1 MLQTLGSSNF
11 VCVGQQLYVVFHV
24 PFHIFCIYFIC
35 LRRIRCF
42 NPFIYS
48 PSVFFVGL
56 HGIGAFDSFGFISFQ
71 VLFFFVGNISDG
83 NQSISAD
90 RVKRNRNEKKHL

>member
-35 LRRIRCF
+35 LLRIRCF

-48 PSVFFVGL
+48 PSVFLVGL
-56 HGIGAFDSFGFISFQ
+56 HGMGAFDSFGFISFQ
-71 VLFFFVGNISDG
+71 VLFFLLEIYQMETNLLVQIG
-83 NQSISAD
+83 
-90 RVKRNRNEKKHL
+90 